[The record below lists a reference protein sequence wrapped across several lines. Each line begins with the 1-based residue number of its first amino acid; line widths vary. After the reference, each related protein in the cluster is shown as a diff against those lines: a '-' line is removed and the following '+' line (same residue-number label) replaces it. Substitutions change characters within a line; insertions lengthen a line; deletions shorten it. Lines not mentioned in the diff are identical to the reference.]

1 MLTDINNGK
10 IEMTDKKFLI
20 NFGWLN
26 LSSLI
31 NKFISFFY
39 VVALVRLLPQSSF
52 GIYNLVWA
60 HLGILGGWQDL
71 GTTPYG
77 LLQNE
82 KSDKRILN
90 NILSLR
96 IVLALVIS
104 VLTILLT
111 MAFDYSAE
119 IVRTVILFSGLYLYT
134 ASTGFFLIICSI
146 KKKLRYPSILSIGFN
161 TILVISNL
169 IVLFKTRNVF
179 TVFGVTAIYYL
190 LYGVLIFW
198 VIKKYFFDFQFRL
211 EKSQIKLIF
220 KNSFVFSLI
229 SFFASVQTR
238 ADYLI
243 INKLLGPT
251 QLALYSAAHKF
262 YDVPLLMV
270 ANYNFSSIPVFRSLY
285 QKSRTDYRQKISSDS
300 RFLFLLSLIILLA
313 TWLIGGPIIKIFF
326 SDKYLLSIP
335 ILNVIIINLP
345 LVLLSS
351 VFLNALYAQ
360 NKQSRIV
367 YFFAAVAVLN
377 VILNLIL
384 VPWLGIIGAAIS
396 TVTSYLALALSFGW
410 YLFSLLKN
418 EKNQR

>member
-1 MLTDINNGK
+1 MA
-10 IEMTDKKFLI
+10 DKKFLI

-26 LSSLI
+26 LSSLM
-31 NKFISFFY
+31 NKLISFFY
-39 VVALVRLLPQSSF
+39 VVALVRLLPQSAF

-82 KSDKRILN
+82 KTNRRILD

-96 IVLALVIS
+96 IILAFIVS
-104 VLTILLT
+104 VFTILL
-111 MAFDYSAE
+111 AIVFDYSAE

-161 TILVISNL
+161 TVLVISNL
-169 IVLFKTRNVF
+169 LVLFNTKDVYA
-179 TVFGVTAIYYL
+179 VFGITAIYYF
-190 LYGVLIFW
+190 LYGLLIFV

-211 EKSQIKLIF
+211 EKTQIKLIF

-229 SFFASVQTR
+229 SFFASIQTR

-270 ANYNFSSIPVFRSLY
+270 ANYNFSSIPIFRNLY
-285 QKSRTDYRQKISSDS
+285 QENQKQYRQKIGADS
-300 RFLFLLSLIILLA
+300 RFLFILAIVVLIA
-313 TWLIGGPIIKIFF
+313 TWLIGGLVISTFF

-335 ILNVIIINLP
+335 ILNVIMINLP

-360 NKQSRIV
+360 NKQSKIV
-367 YFFAAVAVLN
+367 YIFAIIAILN
-377 VILNLIL
+377 VSLNLIL
-384 VPWLGIIGAAIS
+384 IPYLGIMGAAIS
-396 TVTSYLALALSFGW
+396 TVLSYLSMTISFGW
-410 YLFSLLKN
+410 YLFRLLKN
-418 EKNQR
+418 EEHQP